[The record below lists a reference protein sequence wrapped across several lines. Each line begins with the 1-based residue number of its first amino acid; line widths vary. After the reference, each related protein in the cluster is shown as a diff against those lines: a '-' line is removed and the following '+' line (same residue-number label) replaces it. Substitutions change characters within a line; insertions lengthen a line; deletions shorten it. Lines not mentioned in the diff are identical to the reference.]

1 MPAKKTSVAMKTAE
15 LSAEDQARKDKV
27 DLLVRDLEIQTE
39 KLIKDKE
46 REVEAAATSITTMYK
61 VALMSIPDH
70 IKNAPWD
77 SFMKTTEGQIS
88 ALNVSLE
95 VEAQVSQVTSAI
107 KSTRKPRKAA
117 LANTAVRASARKR
130 NMSADRNLETPA
142 SSRNHNRRNVMETPQ
157 NLNPAKTPLMTPMI
171 TPKFDTSQLTKTAR
185 RMVRENEIAV
195 SLNGSPVM
203 PYINP
208 RSKAAKT
215 ARANLAQ
222 VPLAGGQTLN
232 LPMDGFELEG
242 DSVDDEQL
250 RQLEELTKNLQKS
263 VANIKANRGKEN

>member
-1 MPAKKTSVAMKTAE
+1 
-15 LSAEDQARKDKV
+15 
-27 DLLVRDLEIQTE
+27 
-39 KLIKDKE
+39 
-46 REVEAAATSITTMYK
+46 
-61 VALMSIPDH
+61 MSIPDH

-77 SFMKTTEGQIS
+77 SFMKSTEGQIS

-130 NMSADRNLETPA
+130 NMSADRLAETPA

-208 RSKAAKT
+208 RSKVRNYSKVFQGRFNISCLQAAKT